1 MTERKVRIAIT
12 GGIGS
17 GKSFV
22 CQRLVDRG
30 VEVFNCDDVAKRLMR
45 EQRSLQQRLIALVGD
60 DLYHDGVLNKG
71 AMARF
76 ILASEDNARKVDG
89 IVHPAVAQAFIDS
102 GLQWM
107 ECAILFESGFDRLV
121 DLVVYVDAPLEV
133 RIDRVMRRD
142 NIDCAKTLEW
152 MGRQMNPDEARKRS
166 HYVIIND
173 GFSDID
179 KQLNEIIK
187 HIKTHATD
195 NSIHS
200 RQTRAL

>member
-1 MTERKVRIAIT
+1 MNERKVRIAIT

-45 EQRSLQQRLIALVGD
+45 EQQSLQQRLIALVGD

-142 NIDCAKTLEW
+142 NINRAKTLEW

-200 RQTRAL
+200 RQTSAL

>member
-1 MTERKVRIAIT
+1 MSVAIT

-17 GKSFV
+17 GKSYV
-22 CQRLVDRG
+22 CRLLKQRGIEIYD
-30 VEVFNCDDVAKRLMR
+30 CDAAAKRLMR
-45 EQRSLQQRLIALVGD
+45 ESDDLKKRLQALVGEEV
-60 DLYHDGVLNKG
+60 YTDGELNKVV
-71 AMARF
+71 MAKY
-76 ILASEDNARKVDG
+76 LLSSEEHARAVDNV
-89 IVHPAVAQAFIDS
+89 VHPAVADDFIRS
-102 GLQWM
+102 GMTWM

-142 NIDCAKTLEW
+142 NINRAKTLEW

>member
-1 MTERKVRIAIT
+1 MNERKVRIAIT

-30 VEVFNCDDVAKRLMR
+30 VEVFNCDDVAK
-45 EQRSLQQRLIALVGD
+45 
-60 DLYHDGVLNKG
+60 
-71 AMARF
+71 
-76 ILASEDNARKVDG
+76 
-89 IVHPAVAQAFIDS
+89 AQAFIDS

-142 NIDCAKTLEW
+142 NIDRAKTLEW
-152 MGRQMNPDEARKRS
+152 MGRQMNPDEARKHS